1 MFRFDVLQGAYRRH
15 VHLILRLWAAVAQ
28 LIIRDAEIV
37 LFCAGLRKVDNN
49 AFELRLLRL
58 FPCGDERLFGLR
70 LVRIPAHSGNATKG
84 FDILAGFRYVFRFS
98 LSIIQINDLALVKH
112 P

>member
-28 LIIRDAEIV
+28 RIIRDVEIV

-49 AFELRLLRL
+49 VFELRPFWLL
-58 FPCGDERLFGLR
+58 PCGDEGLFGLR
-70 LVRIPAHSGNATKG
+70 LVRIPVHSDSATKG

-98 LSIIQINDLALVKH
+98 LSVIQINDLALVKH